1 MLIDTNIFLEVQL
14 NQDRAPQSKQILQL
28 VQNNTIKGYI
38 TDYTIDSIVLIME
51 HYKKPPKEIQTFLT
65 SLLAYKGLEIYTLS
79 IFDRILA
86 TKHMQTLNLDYDDA
100 CQYQAMQ
107 VLKLET
113 IVSFD
118 TDFDRIKQIRRITD
132 VKQLNK

>member
-14 NQDRAPQSKQILQL
+14 DQNKATQSKQLLQL
-28 VQNNTIKGYI
+28 VQKDTIKGYI

-51 HYKKPPKEIQTFLT
+51 HYKKSPKEIQTFLS

-86 TKHMQTLNLDYDDA
+86 TKHMQTLGLDYDDA
-100 CQYQAMQ
+100 CQYQAMK
-107 VLKLET
+107 VLKLD
-113 IVSFD
+113 IIASFD
-118 TDFDRIKQIRRITD
+118 TDFDRIKQIKRIVD
-132 VKQLNK
+132 VKQLQT

>member
-14 NQDRAPQSKQILQL
+14 DQNKASQSKQLLQL
-28 VQNNTIKGYI
+28 VQKDTIKGYI

-51 HYKKPPKEIQTFLT
+51 HYKKSPKEIQTFLS

-86 TKHMQTLNLDYDDA
+86 TKHMQTLGLDYDDA
-100 CQYQAMQ
+100 CQYQAMK
-107 VLKLET
+107 VLKLD
-113 IVSFD
+113 IIASFD
-118 TDFDRIKQIRRITD
+118 TDFDRIKQIKRIVD
-132 VKQLNK
+132 VKQLQT